1 MKMLVTFV
9 VALAA
14 SASVSAYS
22 SGAPEGSCVDMVPQH
37 PVAPQKSPPPYTIT
51 TSTKTVK
58 AGTPME
64 VVISGKAAS
73 NTIRGL
79 LLQAR
84 HGDKPVGTFTVPP
97 NDPFAQLLNCGTPG
111 NAVTH
116 KKHDE
121 KLDKQTVSF
130 TWTPP
135 AGFNDEIKFRA
146 TIAYNGAVFWVGVE
160 SAPVKVTN

>member
-1 MKMLVTFV
+1 MRVLCVIG
-9 VALAA
+9 VALVAA
-14 SASVSAYS
+14 ACVEAYS
-22 SGAPEGSCVDMVPQH
+22 SGAPTDSCVDMVPQH
-37 PVAPQKSPPPYTIT
+37 PVPPQKSAAPYVIT

-64 VVISGKAAS
+64 VVISGKGPS

-84 HGDKPVGTFTVPP
+84 HGDKPVGTFTVAP
-97 NDPFAQLLNCGTPG
+97 NDNFAQLLNCGTPG

-121 KLDKQTVSF
+121 KLDKQSVAF